1 MTENN
6 FAEKIDAAEVA
17 PLEPVR
23 FPGRVVIVENPDD
36 AVKAC
41 EDLLSHPFI
50 GFDTETRPSFRA
62 GSMNK
67 VALLQLSTPHT
78 CYLFRLCRMALEKP
92 IQKVLESKTTI
103 KIGADI
109 LNDIRA
115 LQQLR
120 HFRPD
125 GFVDLQ
131 SIAEQWGIGEKSV
144 RKMSA
149 IILGRRVSKA
159 QRLSN
164 WEATALTG
172 AQCTYA
178 ATDAW
183 VCLRMYEELERT
195 EKNPLPEPE
204 PAPPKEPKEPKPARR
219 CPYRRFAKRKDR
231 QCDPASADPAAD
243 KN

>member
-1 MTENN
+1 MTENR
-6 FAEKIDAAEVA
+6 FSEKIDAAEVT
-17 PLEPVR
+17 PLEPVK
-23 FPGRVVIVENPDD
+23 FPGRVVIVECAED
-36 AVKAC
+36 AERAC
-41 EDLLSHPFI
+41 EDLLSHTYI
-50 GFDTETRPSFRA
+50 GFDTETRPTFKPGA
-62 GSMNK
+62 MNK
-67 VALLQLSTPHT
+67 VALLQLSTPQT
-78 CYLFRLCRMALEKP
+78 CYLFRLCRMALERP

-109 LNDIRA
+109 PNDIKA

-131 SIAEQWGIGEKSV
+131 SIAGQWGIGEKSV

-164 WEATALTG
+164 WEAASLTG
-172 AQCTYA
+172 SQCAYA

-183 VCLRMYEELERT
+183 VCLRMYEELQRT
-195 EKNPLPEPE
+195 EKNPLPEPA
-204 PAPPKEPKEPKPARR
+204 PAPPKEPKEPKPGRR
-219 CPYRRFAKRKDR
+219 RPFRRFAKRKE
-231 QCDPASADPAAD
+231 QQSDPAD
-243 KN
+243 KG